1 MAVTSAQYAVTTSP
15 VKIVSAD
22 IAAEIVY
29 IHSETAIAYLGGDN
43 TVSSTTGY
51 KLDVNDKISLANHE
65 GEIWAVSAVASTISV
80 LIITK

>member
-22 IAAEIVY
+22 IAAEMVY

-65 GEIWAVSAVASTISV
+65 GEIWVVSASSSSVSV
-80 LIITK
+80 LVITR

>member
-1 MAVTSAQYAVTTSP
+1 MATTSAQYSVTTAP
-15 VKIVSAD
+15 VKIVGAD
-22 IAAEIVY
+22 VNAETVY
-29 IHSETAIAYLGGDN
+29 IHSETAIAYLGGDS

>member
-22 IAAEIVY
+22 IAAEMVY
-29 IHSETAIAYLGGDN
+29 IHSETAIAYLGGDS

-65 GEIWAVSAVASTISV
+65 GEIWAVSASSSSISV
-80 LIITK
+80 LVITR

>member
-22 IAAEIVY
+22 IAAEMVY

-65 GEIWAVSAVASTISV
+65 GEIWAVSSVASSISV
-80 LIITK
+80 LVISK

>member
-1 MAVTSAQYAVTTSP
+1 MAVSSAQFTVTTTP

-22 IAAEIVY
+22 IAAEMVY

-43 TVSSTTGY
+43 SVSSTTGY
-51 KLDVNDKISLANHE
+51 KLDVNDKISLTNHE
-65 GEIWAVSAVASTISV
+65 GEIWVVSAISSTVSV

>member
-22 IAAEIVY
+22 IAAEMVY
-29 IHSETAIAYLGGDN
+29 IHSETAIAYLGGDS

-51 KLDVNDKISLANHE
+51 KLDVNDKITIANHE
-65 GEIWAVSAVASTISV
+65 GELWVVSSATSSISV
-80 LIITK
+80 LVISK

>member
-15 VKIVSAD
+15 VKIVGAD
-22 IAAEIVY
+22 IAAETVY
-29 IHSETAIAYLGGDN
+29 IHSETAIAYLGGDS

-51 KLDVNDKISLANHE
+51 KLDVNDKITIANHE

>member
-15 VKIVSAD
+15 VKIVGAD
-22 IAAEIVY
+22 IAAETVY
-29 IHSETAIAYLGGDN
+29 IHSETAIAYLGGDS

-65 GEIWAVSAVASTISV
+65 GEIWAVSASSSAVSV

>member
-1 MAVTSAQYAVTTSP
+1 MAVTSAQYTVSTTP
-15 VKIVSAD
+15 VKIVPSD
-22 IAAEIVY
+22 MPAEMVY

-51 KLDVNDKISLANHE
+51 KLDVNDKISLTNHE
-65 GEIWAVSAVASTISV
+65 SEIWAVSAISSTISV

>member
-1 MAVTSAQYAVTTSP
+1 MAVTSAQFTVTTAP

-22 IAAEIVY
+22 IAAEMVY
-29 IHSETAIAYLGGDN
+29 IHSETAIAYLGGDS

-65 GEIWAVSAVASTISV
+65 GEIWAVSSVSSSISV

>member
-1 MAVTSAQYAVTTSP
+1 MAVSSAQYAVTTTP

-22 IAAEIVY
+22 TSAEMVY

-43 TVSSTTGY
+43 SVSSTTGY

-80 LIITK
+80 LIISK

>member
-1 MAVTSAQYAVTTSP
+1 MAISSAQYAVTTTP

-22 IAAEIVY
+22 NVAEMVY

-43 TVSSTTGY
+43 SVSSTTGY

-80 LIITK
+80 LIISK

>member
-1 MAVTSAQYAVTTSP
+1 MPITSAQFTVTTTP
-15 VKIVSAD
+15 VKIVTAD
-22 IAAEIVY
+22 IAAEMVY

-51 KLDVNDKISLANHE
+51 KLDVNDKISLTNHE
-65 GEIWAVSAVASTISV
+65 GELWATSASSSAISV

>member
-15 VKIVSAD
+15 TKIVSAD
-22 IAAEIVY
+22 IAAEMVY
-29 IHSETAIAYLGGDN
+29 IHSETAISYLGGDN

-65 GEIWAVSAVASTISV
+65 GEIWAVSSVASAISV
-80 LIITK
+80 LIITR